1 MRGCWLAIEYI
12 LRQTLSPLYYAY
24 NCTCLLQL
32 LLLFFSNFWLNSNYL
47 QCRPARGVQGKQ
59 EHFVILLY
67 SMDLCFYFTW
77 QEEEQKIKRA
87 ALGFDLSFFHFK
99 CPETLTLFRLWYSD
113 FQHFLFQVSLLI
125 IMIKRR
131 CHWEKDESQLCMLP
145 DPPLEWIFSNTRSC
159 WIWSAGRLIDAVIDL
174 KLISVRTVIARA
186 EVITQLSWLALHMV
200 RW

>member
-1 MRGCWLAIEYI
+1 MRGCWLAIEHI
-12 LRQTLSPLYYAY
+12 LRQTLSPLCYAY

-59 EHFVILLY
+59 EHFIILVY

-113 FQHFLFQVSLLI
+113 FQHFNFNVVAYHYDKKTLPLRERRESAVHVARPSFGVDIFKHKVLLNLDC
-125 IMIKRR
+125 R
-131 CHWEKDESQLCMLP
+131 
-145 DPPLEWIFSNTRSC
+145 
-159 WIWSAGRLIDAVIDL
+159 
-174 KLISVRTVIARA
+174 
-186 EVITQLSWLALHMV
+186 EVDWCCNWFKADFC
-200 RW
+200 